1 MSRASHVSRMPAFS
15 NSAMHDDTRAMIRA
29 RIETLLTSGAVASQ
43 VSSRLVTKG
52 CQSPWA
58 ETPDAA
64 AMGGSRPAERAT
76 QGRCGWR
83 SNSSR
88 PESL

>member
-1 MSRASHVSRMPAFS
+1 MSNASHVSRMPAYS
-15 NSAMHDDTRAMIRA
+15 NSTMHDETRAMIRS
-29 RIETLLTSGAVASQ
+29 RIESLLTSGAVASQ

-52 CQSPWA
+52 CHSPWA
-58 ETPDAA
+58 EMPGAA
-64 AMGGSRPAERAT
+64 KMSGDRPAERKSD
-76 QGRCGWR
+76 GRCGWR